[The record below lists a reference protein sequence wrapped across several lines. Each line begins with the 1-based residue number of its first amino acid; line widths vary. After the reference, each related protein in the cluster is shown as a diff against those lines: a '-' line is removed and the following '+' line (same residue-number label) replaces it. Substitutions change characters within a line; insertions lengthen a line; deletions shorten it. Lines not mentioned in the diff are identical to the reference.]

1 MHFLSKSFRFL
12 YGLALFALYGRRIR
26 LASLLRG
33 KRVAIVGAAN
43 SAYHTGKGAW
53 IDGFD
58 YVIRINRAPYVL
70 QRGEW
75 SKDIGR
81 KTDILFHSFF
91 ENDRSGG
98 GPLDFGLYDSLQIRY
113 VVNPVAA
120 YSGYRVSFNFYKK
133 YLLRRATFL
142 LPRDSYLRIEKS
154 LHPFKPTIGF
164 CALLS
169 VLETDFSELYI
180 TGFTFFRTAFGDGY
194 RDAVKEASQVR
205 KLIKDEGLHD
215 PDLEFKVFSE
225 VFQKNRNRNIQ
236 IDNELAEILR
246 RDEEYKNVQK

>member
-1 MHFLSKSFRFL
+1 LN
-12 YGLALFALYGRRIR
+12 GLVLFALYGRRIH
-26 LASLLRG
+26 LASVLRG

-70 QRGEW
+70 QLGEW
-75 SKDIGR
+75 NKDIGT
-81 KTDILFHSFF
+81 KTDILFHSFY

-98 GPLDFGLYDSLQIRY
+98 GPLDFSLYDSLQIRY
-113 VVNPVAA
+113 VVNPVAD

-133 YLLRRATFL
+133 YLLKRTTFL
-142 LPRDSYLRIEKS
+142 LPKEIYLRIGKP
-154 LHPFKPTIGF
+154 LRPFKPTIGF
-164 CALLS
+164 CALMS

-215 PDLEFKVFSE
+215 PDLEFEVFS
-225 VFQKNRNRNIQ
+225 QLLKQHKSRNINLDTGLSA
-236 IDNELAEILR
+236 ILAH
-246 RDEEYKNVQK
+246 EEESKK